1 MSLALPVLVVA
12 LMVAVNALYVAAE
25 FATVGVRKSRIAQL
39 AEEGNRQ
46 ARRIL
51 PILVDGRR
59 LDHYIAACQIGITLS
74 SLVLGAYGQAT
85 FGADAAE
92 LLVAR
97 GVGAAAAQTASV
109 AGTLVVLTTLQV
121 VFGELLPKSLA
132 LQFPVEASLA
142 LYWPMRVSEALFG
155 PFIRVFNGSGFLV
168 LRLLG
173 LPPAD
178 GHRHIHSPDEI
189 TMLVA
194 ESHDGGLLDEEE
206 HHRLSQA
213 LQLGRRTA
221 RQLMV
226 PRRSVQAIDVDT
238 SPDDVLA
245 LAERSPHSRLPVF
258 RGTIDDVV
266 GILHAKD
273 LVARFAERGNADGWL
288 ELVRPMAVVPATMPA
303 DRLVGAMR
311 SRRARQALVVD
322 EFGGVDGI
330 VTLEDVLWEL
340 VGEVGDEFRPGE
352 PEAEPLPDGRVRLP
366 GAMRID
372 EAARWHGSRWD
383 GAAATTIG
391 GLVQEE
397 LGRVPTQGERLD
409 VRGVEVE
416 IERMDGP
423 AVASVLVV
431 PAPQAGPEDG
441 P

>member
-12 LMVAVNALYVAAE
+12 LMVAINALYVAAE
-25 FATVGVRKSRIAQL
+25 FATVGVRKSRIAQM
-39 AEEGNRQ
+39 AEEGHRQ
-46 ARRIL
+46 AGRIL
-51 PILVDGRR
+51 PILLDGRR

-74 SLVLGAYGQAT
+74 SLILGAYGQAT

-97 GVGAAAAQTASV
+97 GVAPAAAQTASV
-109 AGTLVVLTTLQV
+109 LGTLAVLTTLQV

-142 LYWPMRVSEALFG
+142 LYWPMRVSETLYG
-155 PFIRVFNGSGFLV
+155 PFIRILNGSGLAV
-168 LRLLG
+168 LRLMG

-226 PRRSVQAIDVDT
+226 ARRSVQAIDVAT
-238 SPDDVLA
+238 APADVLA
-245 LAERSPHSRLPVF
+245 LAERSPHSRLPVY
-258 RGTIDDVV
+258 RGSIDDVV
-266 GILHAKD
+266 GVLHVKD
-273 LVARFAERGNADGWL
+273 LVARFVERGHAEGWP
-288 ELVRPMAVVPATMPA
+288 ELVRPMAVVPGTMPA
-303 DRLVGAMR
+303 DRLVGEMR

-372 EAARWHGSRWD
+372 EAARWHASRWD

-391 GLVQEE
+391 GLVQEV
-397 LGRVPTQGERLD
+397 LGRVPAEGERLM
-409 VRGVEVE
+409 VHGVEVE
-416 IERMDGP
+416 VERMDGP
-423 AVASVLVV
+423 AVATVLVV
-431 PAPQAGPEDG
+431 PAEAGAAADAP
-441 P
+441 

>member
-1 MSLALPVLVVA
+1 MTVALPVMVVA

-25 FATVGVRKSRIAQL
+25 FATVGVRRSRIAQL
-39 AEEGNRQ
+39 AEDGSAP
-46 ARRIL
+46 ARRLL

-85 FGADAAE
+85 FGAGAAR
-92 LLVAR
+92 LLVER
-97 GVGAAAAQTASV
+97 GVGPAAAQSAAV
-109 AGTLVVLTTLQV
+109 VGTLAVLTALQV

-142 LYWPMRVSEALFG
+142 LYWPMRVSEALYG
-155 PFIRVFNGSGFLV
+155 PLIRVLNGSGLLV
-168 LRLLG
+168 LRLMG

-221 RQLMV
+221 KQLMV
-226 PRRSVQAIDVDT
+226 SRRFVRALDVAT
-238 SPDDVLA
+238 APDAVLA
-245 LAERSPHSRLPVF
+245 LAERTPHSRLPVF
-258 RGTIDDVV
+258 RETIDDIV
-266 GILHAKD
+266 GILHTKD
-273 LVARFAERGNADGWL
+273 LVARFAAHGHVTGWQ

-303 DRLVGAMR
+303 DRLVAEMR
-311 SRRARQALVVD
+311 ARRARQALVVD

-340 VGEVGDEFRPGE
+340 VGDVGDEFRPGE
-352 PEAEPLPDGRVRLP
+352 PGAEPLADGRVRLP

-372 EAARWHGSRWD
+372 EAAPWHGARWD
-383 GAAATTIG
+383 GSSATTVG
-391 GLVQEE
+391 GLVLDE
-397 LGRVPTQGERLD
+397 LGRVPLPGERLE
-409 VRGVEVE
+409 VQGVAVEV
-416 IERMDGP
+416 ERMDGP

-431 PAPQAGPEDG
+431 PPPPEAAEDG